1 MDFKKKIENYYLE
14 KKINSFFFKRLSSL
28 DSLMATH
35 GDQLLSDA
43 ILYSKMGLSSE
54 ENLKKMALIR
64 PCVADISGQDSF
76 ECLAYL
82 YDNIEKINSNNDAYM
97 FILKHAVGKSSM
109 KKFAYPNFSD
119 KGIKEEYDINKWVG
133 AVHNIYNSVQSNHM
147 SLNNAVDY
155 YSNSLDINNNEDVNF
170 RRWFKYYSSGESKK
184 YSKKKEEGLMNK
196 KSVYMNGLLGHSNY
210 QHDKGNN
217 MPGDS
222 FSDPAKDFEKAKRE
236 AKEAVAKRE
245 EWHSWIARIN
255 SAIRRI
261 DKLIRDRRKCS
272 AQQYR
277 PLGQS
282 LFDLSVQVSEL
293 QPITAYDLTYRTA
306 NKFEKLGFDNEA
318 RILKRAAD
326 YGSDIIKTAQEIPP
340 QPVTEEAPAQQ
351 PPEQEAVPPGAAT
364 EEAPQQEEEGSNR
377 PVPGPDEVEPAKLED
392 ITPIPGPEE
401 SDYEKLAGN
410 IDLADASQ
418 KLDQAAGMLADR
430 RVIRLLAEFDIMLDK
445 LGIASMFPELAESQA
460 KLIDA
465 FGYAL
470 TRVTKMMG
478 QLSNAET
485 LISNQQGNI
494 PGVSQDPDG
503 PRQEEGED
511 SPEEQ
516 PVQPVQPVQPEV

>member
-1 MDFKKKIENYYLE
+1 M
-14 KKINSFFFKRLSSL
+14 
-28 DSLMATH
+28 
-35 GDQLLSDA
+35 
-43 ILYSKMGLSSE
+43 
-54 ENLKKMALIR
+54 
-64 PCVADISGQDSF
+64 
-76 ECLAYL
+76 
-82 YDNIEKINSNNDAYM
+82 
-97 FILKHAVGKSSM
+97 
-109 KKFAYPNFSD
+109 
-119 KGIKEEYDINKWVG
+119 
-133 AVHNIYNSVQSNHM
+133 
-147 SLNNAVDY
+147 
-155 YSNSLDINNNEDVNF
+155 
-170 RRWFKYYSSGESKK
+170 
-184 YSKKKEEGLMNK
+184 
-196 KSVYMNGLLGHSNY
+196 
-210 QHDKGNN
+210 
-217 MPGDS
+217 
-222 FSDPAKDFEKAKRE
+222 
-236 AKEAVAKRE
+236 
-245 EWHSWIARIN
+245 
-255 SAIRRI
+255 
-261 DKLIRDRRKCS
+261 
-272 AQQYR
+272 
-277 PLGQS
+277 
-282 LFDLSVQVSEL
+282 SEL

-326 YGSDIIKTAQEIPP
+326 YGSDIIKTAQEI
-340 QPVTEEAPAQQ
+340 

-516 PVQPVQPVQPEV
+516 PVQPVQPEV